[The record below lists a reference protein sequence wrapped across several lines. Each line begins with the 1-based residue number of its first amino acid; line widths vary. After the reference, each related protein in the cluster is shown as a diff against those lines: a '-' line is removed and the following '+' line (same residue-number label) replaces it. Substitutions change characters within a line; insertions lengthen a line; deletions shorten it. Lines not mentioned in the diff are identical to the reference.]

1 MRTHGLLLT
10 TLVGLTLAACS
21 GVFSTQPV
29 GREPVTLV
37 AEEWEGT
44 WTDSENFLEIRI
56 VDADSGR
63 LEAAWIERRDG
74 DFELERVEV
83 LVRREGGAIF
93 GNSLQ
98 EPESGEGRE
107 SEEPRRYAFFRLTR
121 DDGKILIWWPNVD
134 AFKALVEA
142 GTLPGEVTE
151 GNDVELGPLEP
162 EHLALLAGGASS
174 GLWQWQEPGVLFRSG
189 AR

>member
-1 MRTHGLLLT
+1 MRTHKLLLT
-10 TLVGLTLAACS
+10 TLAGLALTACS

-44 WTDSENFLEIRI
+44 WTDSEGFLEIRI

-63 LEAAWIERRDG
+63 LEAAWIERREG

-83 LVRREGGAIF
+83 LLRREGEAVF
-93 GNSLQ
+93 GSSIQ
-98 EPESGEGRE
+98 EPESDGDRE
-107 SEEPRRYAFFRLTR
+107 SEKQRYAFFRLAR
-121 DDGKILIWWPNVD
+121 DGGKIVIWWPSVE
-134 AFKALVEA
+134 AFKDLVEA
-142 GTLPGEVTE
+142 GTLPGKVTE
-151 GNDVELGPLEP
+151 GDDVELGPLEP
-162 EHLALLAGGASS
+162 EHLAMLAQAEGS